1 MDLYHK
7 LCNSR
12 HGEKQNT
19 FEELNMNNSNL
30 SRMDVME
37 GDDVHFDIISRKDD
51 CELCKRKMMAI
62 RKFSN
67 LVFVSISKVVL

>member
-1 MDLYHK
+1 
-7 LCNSR
+7 
-12 HGEKQNT
+12 
-19 FEELNMNNSNL
+19 MNNSNL

-62 RKFSN
+62 RKLSS